1 MNGWKIP
8 LYKIFT
14 DDEDVALV
22 NKVIKRGSNWAIG
35 PEIEEFENAIK
46 KITGSNYCVAVNSG
60 TSALHATLLAYGLG
74 EGDEI
79 IIPSFSFISTANSVL
94 FVNATPVFVD
104 IEEKHFGLDS
114 EKIPQ
119 KINIKTKAIIPM
131 DYAGQSCEIFEIKKI
146 VHDNNLLLIE
156 DAAEGLG
163 ASVKG
168 KKVGTVSDSAIFSFT
183 GNKVLTTGEGG
194 AIITNSH
201 EIYEKLKLIRSHGR
215 LDEINYFENPSFP
228 NYVGIG
234 YNWRMSS
241 ITAALGIAQLNK
253 IDKIIRLRQNNAN
266 FLSSRLSKHPEITVP
281 TYDGN
286 YEHIFQM
293 YTIKLQ
299 DKIIRDSLQKFLL
312 NKQIFCKVYFN
323 PIHLTDFYRN
333 KFGTIPGSLP
343 MTERL
348 SDVVLTLPLY
358 PNMTSEERELLV
370 TSIDEFFEFY
380 KKCK

>member
-1 MNGWKIP
+1 MNRWKIP

-266 FLSSRLSKHPEITVP
+266 FLSSRLSKHFS
-281 TYDGN
+281 N
-286 YEHIFQM
+286 
-293 YTIKLQ
+293 
-299 DKIIRDSLQKFLL
+299 
-312 NKQIFCKVYFN
+312 VY
-323 PIHLTDFYRN
+323 Y
-333 KFGTIPGSLP
+333 
-343 MTERL
+343 
-348 SDVVLTLPLY
+348 
-358 PNMTSEERELLV
+358 
-370 TSIDEFFEFY
+370 
-380 KKCK
+380 

>member
-1 MNGWKIP
+1 MNRWKIP

-253 IDKIIRLRQNNAN
+253 IDKIIRLRQNNAS